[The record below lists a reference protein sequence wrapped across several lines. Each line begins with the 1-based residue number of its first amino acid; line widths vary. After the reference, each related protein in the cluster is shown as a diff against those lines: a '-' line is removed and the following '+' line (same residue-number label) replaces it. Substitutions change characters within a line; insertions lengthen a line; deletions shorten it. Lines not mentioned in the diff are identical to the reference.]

1 MKKYLLGLTLL
12 AISAHAH
19 SLVVFHNSKSAL
31 DAVRP
36 TQVIDNFYRETDIA
50 FAQQFQRGSLLFTS
64 HAGTPV
70 IIGRQSTY
78 YNFGSNLNP
87 FRGTVLTASGD
98 EDYTVK
104 FLHSPQYAAGFDL
117 ILNGLGPA
125 RVDVLNQ
132 GQVVGSLNIAN
143 IPGGGYRY
151 VGFSSD
157 TAFDSFRWV
166 TTAGGSLNTA
176 IDNIAVH
183 SIPEPE
189 TWAMMIAGLAGLGFM
204 QSRRRKQN
212 EK

>member
-1 MKKYLLGLTLL
+1 MILL
-12 AISAHAH
+12 ALSTHAH
-19 SLVVFHNSKSAL
+19 SVVVFHDSKAAL

-36 TQVIDNFYRETDIA
+36 TQVIDNFEQELNQA
-50 FAQQFQRGSLLFTS
+50 FPRQFQRGSLHFTS
-64 HAGTPV
+64 HAGVPV
-70 IIGRQSTY
+70 IIGSRSTY

-98 EDYTVK
+98 EDYTIK
-104 FLHSPQYAAGFDL
+104 FLDSPKYAAGFDL

-151 VGFSSD
+151 VGFSSN

-183 SIPEPE
+183 SIPEAQ
-189 TWAMMIAGLAGLGFM
+189 TWGMLVAGLAGLAFM
-204 QSRRRKQN
+204 RRRQHNKL
-212 EK
+212 EP